1 MKYEYFDIYEKDV
14 KPMFEKKEEK
24 ENEDIMFKAE
34 DDTKNDID
42 VDKLKEEIINGLKDD
57 LASLIQSINKKE
69 ET

>member
-1 MKYEYFDIYEKDV
+1 MKYDYFDIYEKDV
-14 KPMFEKKEEK
+14 KPMVQKKEEK
-24 ENEDIMFKAE
+24 QNEDIMFKPE
-34 DDTKNDID
+34 DDTKNYID

>member
-1 MKYEYFDIYEKDV
+1 MV
-14 KPMFEKKEEK
+14 EKKEEK
-24 ENEDIMFKAE
+24 ENEDIMFKPE
-34 DDTKNDID
+34 DDTKNYID

>member
-1 MKYEYFDIYEKDV
+1 MKYDYFDIYEKDV
-14 KPMFEKKEEK
+14 KPMVEKKEEK
-24 ENEDIMFKAE
+24 ENEDIMFKSE